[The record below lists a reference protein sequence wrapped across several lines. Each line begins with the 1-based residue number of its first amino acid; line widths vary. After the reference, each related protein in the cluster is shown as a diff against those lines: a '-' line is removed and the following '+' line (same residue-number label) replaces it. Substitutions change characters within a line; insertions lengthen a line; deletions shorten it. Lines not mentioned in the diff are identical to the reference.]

1 MATKMKKSN
10 NKVNNVTNKRP
21 EVIPAKVSKTINT
34 TTSTATSSPLQT
46 FSNSEFG
53 DVRVIMQNG
62 EPWFVGKDVA
72 EALGYTKARNAMSQH
87 VDEGDALKRGVS
99 DSNNHIQQMTIIN
112 ESGLYS
118 LILSSKLP
126 SAKKFKRWITSE
138 VLPAIRKTGGYV
150 DKNRSDLFLDTYL
163 PFADE
168 TTRTLFKS
176 TLDVINSQNEMIR
189 QKNQEISEKTEQI
202 DYQTN
207 VIHGL
212 TKDIPT
218 ADMRHILNR
227 ILRNNHGKFE
237 RRWMVL
243 YREFDNI
250 YKFDTRAR
258 YENYMISGKKPKV
271 KNRLDYIDK
280 VLNMLPQLFDV
291 ATKLFESD
299 VNELVQQMYDV
310 RKEDDEDAWMDEL

>member
-10 NKVNNVTNKRP
+10 NKVNNVTNKQL
-21 EVIPAKVSKTINT
+21 EVIPVKVSKTVNT
-34 TTSTATSSPLQT
+34 TTSTATSSTPQI
-46 FSNSEFG
+46 FKNPEFG
-53 DVRVIMQNG
+53 SIRVVEENG
-62 EPWFVGKDVA
+62 KYLFCGADA
-72 EALGYTKARNAMSQH
+72 ARALGYARPNEAISKHCKGTLKRRTPTTGGIQEMLFIP
-87 VDEGDALKRGVS
+87 EGD
-99 DSNNHIQQMTIIN
+99 
-112 ESGLYS
+112 LYR
-118 LILSSKLP
+118 LIVHSKLP
-126 SAKKFKRWITSE
+126 SAEQFEQWVFDE
-138 VLPAIRKTGGYV
+138 VLPSIRKTGGYV
-150 DKNRSDLFLDTYL
+150 DENRSDLFLDTYL
-163 PFADE
+163 PFADD

-310 RKEDDEDAWMDEL
+310 RKEDDEDAWMDEF

>member
-1 MATKMKKSN
+1 MATKMKKSS
-10 NKVNNVTNKRP
+10 NKVNNVTNKQL
-21 EVIPAKVSKTINT
+21 EVLPTNVSRTVNT

-53 DVRVIMQNG
+53 DVRVIMQDD

-72 EALGYTKARNAMSQH
+72 DSLDYQNGSRDINRHVAPEDRTKGMVFDGNQRK
-87 VDEGDALKRGVS
+87 E
-99 DSNNHIQQMTIIN
+99 TILIN

-126 SAKKFKRWITSE
+126 SAKKFKRWVTSE
-138 VLPAIRKTGGYV
+138 VLPSIRKTGGYV
-150 DKNRSDLFLDTYL
+150 DENRSDLFLDTYL

>member
-10 NKVNNVTNKRP
+10 NKVNNVTNKQL
-21 EVIPAKVSKTINT
+21 EVIPAKVSKTVNT
-34 TTSTATSSPLQT
+34 TASKTSSTLQT

-53 DVRVIMQNG
+53 DVRVITKDG

-72 EALGYTKARNAMSQH
+72 EVLGYKNTRQAISTNIM
-87 VDEGDALKRGVS
+87 DDDRGVHS
-99 DSNNHIQQMTIIN
+99 VDTPSSTQQMTIIN

-126 SAKKFKRWITSE
+126 SAKKFKHWVTSE
-138 VLPAIRKTGGYV
+138 VLPSIRKTGGYV
-150 DKNRSDLFLDTYL
+150 DENRSDLFLDTYL
-163 PFADE
+163 PFADD

-310 RKEDDEDAWMDEL
+310 RKEDDEDA

>member
-10 NKVNNVTNKRP
+10 NKVNNVTNKQL
-21 EVIPAKVSKTINT
+21 EVIPVKVSKTVNT
-34 TTSTATSSPLQT
+34 TTSTATSSTLQT

-53 DVRVIMQNG
+53 DVRVITKDG

-72 EALGYTKARNAMSQH
+72 EALGFTNSRDAIATH
-87 VDEGDALKRGVS
+87 VFDDDKGV
-99 DSNNHIQQMTIIN
+99 DKIDTLGGKQNMTVIN
-112 ESGLYS
+112 ESGLYALVFGS
-118 LILSSKLP
+118 RLE
-126 SAKKFKRWITSE
+126 SAKRFKHWVTSE
-138 VLPAIRKTGGYV
+138 VLPSIRKTGGYV
-150 DKNRSDLFLDTYL
+150 DENRSDLFLDTYL
-163 PFADE
+163 PFADD

-310 RKEDDEDAWMDEL
+310 RKEDDEDA

>member
-1 MATKMKKSN
+1 MATKMKKSS
-10 NKVNNVTNKRP
+10 NKVNNVTNKQL
-21 EVIPAKVSKTINT
+21 EVLPTNVSRTVNT
-34 TTSTATSSPLQT
+34 TTSTSTSSPLQT

-53 DVRVIMQNG
+53 DVRVIMQDD

-72 EALGYTKARNAMSQH
+72 DSLDYQNGSRDINRHVAPEDRTKGMVFDGNQRK
-87 VDEGDALKRGVS
+87 E
-99 DSNNHIQQMTIIN
+99 TILIN

-126 SAKKFKRWITSE
+126 SAKKFKRWVTSE
-138 VLPAIRKTGGYV
+138 VLPSIRKTGGYV
-150 DKNRSDLFLDTYL
+150 DENRSDLFLDTYL
-163 PFADE
+163 PFADD